1 MALGRRRTFPSKLS
15 NNLPLASKIGEAR
28 DRCREKSQVQTHSEV
43 FSTIRLSWNSF
54 DATYSGG
61 IIDYVLEAVERWR
74 STTGQRIG
82 REFVRLL
89 VLLTCAG
96 AEDFQL
102 FPARRVELPLIV
114 GSHRPI
120 ATEFSKSPP
129 TSTSSKLLSQGMFA
143 EHSSDL
149 PHAKYIVSAI
159 RVS

>member
-1 MALGRRRTFPSKLS
+1 
-15 NNLPLASKIGEAR
+15 
-28 DRCREKSQVQTHSEV
+28 
-43 FSTIRLSWNSF
+43 
-54 DATYSGG
+54 
-61 IIDYVLEAVERWR
+61 
-74 STTGQRIG
+74 
-82 REFVRLL
+82 VRLL

-102 FPARRVELPLIV
+102 FPARGSGLCTAVIARVELPLIV
-114 GSHRPI
+114 GSHRPL